1 MRGYPQDLRQ
11 EEPKDPQSGSGPGYE
26 KDEGVVIM
34 GKKMSQ
40 LKAEL
45 MVDEEFR
52 REYESLNEE
61 FSVAAQLIEA
71 RMKANLTQEEVAR
84 RMGTTQSVVARLE
97 SGSPLPSLRSLKRY
111 ASAIGG
117 KLEIRVVR

>member
-1 MRGYPQDLRQ
+1 
-11 EEPKDPQSGSGPGYE
+11 
-26 KDEGVVIM
+26 M
-34 GKKMSQ
+34 GKKLSQ

-45 MVDEEFR
+45 LVDEEFR
-52 REYESLNEE
+52 REYESLDEE

-117 KLEIRVVR
+117 KLEIRLVR

>member
-1 MRGYPQDLRQ
+1 
-11 EEPKDPQSGSGPGYE
+11 
-26 KDEGVVIM
+26 M
-34 GKKMSQ
+34 GKKLSQ
-40 LKAEL
+40 LKAEF

-52 REYESLNEE
+52 REYEAQDEE

-71 RMKANLTQEEVAR
+71 RMKAHLTQEEVAR

-97 SGSPLPSLRSLKRY
+97 SGSALPSLRSLRRY

>member
-1 MRGYPQDLRQ
+1 
-11 EEPKDPQSGSGPGYE
+11 
-26 KDEGVVIM
+26 M

-52 REYESLNEE
+52 REYESLDEE